1 MTTVLH
7 ILHQISSGGASR
19 AAIHLASESSRQSPV
34 FCHRLVSLTPANPQ
48 ASKLAQS
55 AGLTV
60 LNAPSDETLWAEI
73 AAADVVHVHFWNT
86 PELYQVLS
94 SDLPPCRMV
103 VWVHIAGDSL
113 PQVIIPEL
121 IEYADFVVAC
131 SPYTARHPVFQSA
144 LTDQKTTMILAGC
157 DPHRLSGFSRQPQ
170 SAFTIGYIG
179 TVDFIKMHP
188 DFVRLHDEIDL
199 PEVKIVI
206 GGTGASFKRVQSQIQ
221 QANHPDRFVLLGQV
235 EDVTSVFEQL
245 DVFGYPLCPDNYAAA
260 ELVLQEAMLAGVPPV
275 IFPYG
280 GARDLVVDGQTGLIV
295 ASEADYPKA
304 IERLAHNVELRQ
316 QLGENAQRYAH
327 QFFGADKTAP
337 QFNHL
342 YEQLRE
348 RPKQEHPS
356 LDTLTERHQ
365 PAGWSTLKARFP
377 GAVSFLSSLGT
388 SAPAFQTSFVSSDVK
403 EQLAA
408 ESEIAASSPVLC
420 NANGGGIWH
429 YRACFPTDGY
439 LRLWSGLTLEKN
451 GRVALA
457 VAEFTKAWEL
467 GCRHWRVQWYLAR
480 AATRA
485 GANEL
490 AEKALQIV
498 SEARQSGPGAEE
510 NGLGAI
516 KGMRHEG

>member
-7 ILHQISSGGASR
+7 ILHQISPGGGSR
-19 AAIHLASESSRQSPV
+19 AAIHVASESSRQSPGL
-34 FCHRLVSLTPANPQ
+34 CHRLVSLTPANPQ
-48 ASKLAQS
+48 ALNLAQS

-60 LNAPSDETLWAEI
+60 LNAPSAETLWAEI

-103 VWVHIAGDSL
+103 VWVHIAGDSA

-144 LTDQKTTMILAGC
+144 LADQKTTMILAGC

-170 SAFTIGYIG
+170 STFTVGYIG
-179 TVDFIKMHP
+179 TVDFIKLHP
-188 DFVRLHDEIDL
+188 DFIRLHDEIDL
-199 PEVKIVI
+199 PEVKVVIV
-206 GGTGASFKRVQSQIQ
+206 GTGASFKRVQSQIQ
-221 QANHPDRFVLLGQV
+221 QAQHPERFVLSGQV

-245 DVFGYPLCPDNYAAA
+245 DVFGYPLCPENYAAA

-304 IERLAHNVELRQ
+304 IERLYFDRELRER
-316 QLGENAQRYAH
+316 LGTNAQLHAH
-327 QFFGADKTAP
+327 QFFGADKTAT

-342 YEQLRE
+342 YQQLME
-348 RPKQEHPS
+348 RPKQERPT
-356 LDTLTERHQ
+356 LDTLLERHQ
-365 PAGWSTLKARFP
+365 PAAWQALKARFP
-377 GAVSFLSSLGT
+377 GAVSFLSSLGA
-388 SAPAFQTSFVSSDVK
+388 SASAFQTSFVSSDVN

-408 ESEIAASSPVLC
+408 ESEIAASSPVVC

-439 LRLWSGLTLEKN
+439 LRLWSGLTLEN
-451 GRVALA
+451 HGRVALA
-457 VAEFTKAWEL
+457 VAELTKAWEF

-485 GANEL
+485 GATEL
-490 AEKALQIV
+490 AEKALQLV
-498 SEARQSGPGAEE
+498 RESRQSGPGAIT
-510 NGLGAI
+510 GT
-516 KGMRHEG
+516 RDEG